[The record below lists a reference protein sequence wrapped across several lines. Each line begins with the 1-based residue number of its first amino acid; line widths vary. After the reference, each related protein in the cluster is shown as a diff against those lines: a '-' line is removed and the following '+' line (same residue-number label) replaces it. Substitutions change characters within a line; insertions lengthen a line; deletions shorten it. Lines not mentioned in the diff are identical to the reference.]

1 MYKVCL
7 LLLLILPLKSVAQL
21 RSEGSRNGS
30 QDTPMKS
37 LAIKSD
43 FEVSNLQGNV
53 YAFTTAD
60 STLSLSDILSKL
72 PSFRLIDHEIPDMGM
87 DNRYHWVKFRVSN
100 ATGKPQELVSYLHLN
115 ELSDLSFYVVNDSS
129 QVIYQKEHLNN
140 KTHID
145 KKPIPTFYFAF
156 PVSLSANQNVTVFLR
171 IYRKAGN
178 VVFPLRLFSR
188 NAFFH
193 FKTHYDFFAY
203 LSYGLLAFTFLL
215 SGTLFFFTQYKLL
228 YFYAGYCL
236 FYLILCLSNEG
247 ILLQYFHVN
256 YSSFED
262 NARMIFS
269 GLLIYFIL
277 CFSILFLKIQ
287 DYAPRWITNSM
298 ATLPYFMMAVTVC
311 TLFIPVGPIYTFLFG
326 SSVII
331 SLLVVLLLIFYGMIK
346 RRREAFIYFLAII
359 PFFTNSVWFV
369 LVLCFDFKASWFYYQ
384 TILYQTIFEFVI
396 LGIELGYQ
404 LVNDRNSY
412 LQRLNQL
419 QWNFTTSIVEA
430 QDSERERIAS
440 DLHDDLGGTI
450 ATLRRRVSDIK
461 LRLTNPE
468 IIKELDELDPLIQ
481 KSGDD
486 LRRISHNLMP
496 PEFARIGLLNSLMQ
510 LVATIPKAPT
520 QFEFL
525 TAGIEKKLPTEIELT
540 TYRIVS
546 ELIQNVLKHSKAKHA
561 SVQMIFFHEELRII
575 VEDDGIGNIS
585 PESSSG
591 MGIKNCNLRANY
603 IGAKLTREI
612 SRAGTFVVLDIPYTS
627 TPYES
632 VAQDQDTI
640 G

>member
-1 MYKVCL
+1 MYKLCL
-7 LLLLILPLKSVAQL
+7 LFLLILPFKLFAQP
-21 RSEGSRNGS
+21 RSERNDSVSRAAS
-30 QDTPMKS
+30 MKS

-43 FEVSNLQGNV
+43 FEESNLQGNV

-60 STLSLSDILSKL
+60 STLSLSDILSKP
-72 PSFRLIDHEIPDMGM
+72 PSFRLIDKEIPDFGM
-87 DNRYHWVKFRVSN
+87 DKRYHWVKFRVNN
-100 ATGKPQELVSYLHLN
+100 ATVQPQELVTYFHLN
-115 ELSDLSFYVVNDSS
+115 ELSDLSFYVVNDNN
-129 QVIYQKEHLNN
+129 QITYRQEHLNN
-140 KTHID
+140 KTHIT
-145 KKPIPTFYFAF
+145 KKPISSLYFAF
-156 PVSLSANQNVTVFLR
+156 PVTLQAHQNATIYLR
-171 IYRKAGN
+171 VYRELGS
-178 VVFPLRLFSR
+178 VVFPLRLYSKDSFFYFSA
-188 NAFFH
+188 N
-193 FKTHYDFFAY
+193 YDFFGY
-203 LSYGLLAFTFLL
+203 LSYGVLTFTFLL
-215 SGTLFFFTQYKLL
+215 SGVLFFVTRHKLL
-228 YFYAGYCL
+228 FFYAGYCF
-236 FYLILCLSNEG
+236 FYLILCMSNEG
-247 ILLQYFHVN
+247 IFLQYFQ
-256 YSSFED
+256 FD
-262 NARMIFS
+262 FLFLGGNARIIFA
-269 GLLIYFIL
+269 GILLYFSL
-277 CFSILFLKIQ
+277 QFSLLFLHTR
-287 DYAPRWITNSM
+287 DYVPRWITKFLTILSYT
-298 ATLPYFMMAVTVC
+298 ALVAS
-311 TLFIPVGPIYTFLFG
+311 LFAIFVPLGSAYSSFLALL
-326 SSVII
+326 II
-331 SLLVVLLLIFYGMIK
+331 SGSLLVFVIIFYGMFK
-346 RRREAFIYFLAII
+346 RRREAFVYFIAVSPFFVNSIFLALIL
-359 PFFTNSVWFV
+359 FFNYEAT
-369 LVLCFDFKASWFYYQ
+369 WFYYQ
-384 TILYQTIFEFVI
+384 SILYQTIFEFVI
-396 LGIELGYQ
+396 LGLELGYQ
-404 LVNDRNSY
+404 LVKDRNNY

-419 QWNFTTSIVEA
+419 QWKFTTSIVEA